1 MSTIKEYGKIGI
13 TFEGEYDPS
22 RSYERLCIVEYSG
35 LNFMSKVDGTTSI
48 PTKNKDEW
56 IQLSVP
62 GLPGE
67 KGEQGDKGDKG
78 DKGDIGPRGI
88 NLKLVICYKSSETQP
103 SPPTGGQYDFVGNT
117 IIYPEGWGES
127 DNIPS
132 PIWKSEKVFYE
143 DPALEGEWSNP
154 MCISGKD
161 GKPGEDGK
169 SLEFIYYVTKK
180 PSIKPDIS
188 NLPSEN
194 VDDYVPTLFGWTDRP
209 QGVDPANRV
218 EWICT
223 RKKING
229 VWGDWEGPT
238 IWSAYGEK
246 GQDGDGVEYIFYLD
260 SSGQPPMN
268 PTPEDWQY
276 NTDYQNTDV
285 EYVPKDLG
293 WTDVATG
300 ISVEY
305 PYEWQ
310 CVRKFKNGF
319 WQPFEGPYVWS
330 RLGEKGNTGDR
341 IIEKFAIT
349 ESSSIVP
356 TFVKDDIN
364 PGSNWTMVS
373 PIRTKDEQAIWKIQT
388 YVNYKN
394 EFVEWTD
401 EEDNVHSGWTEPI
414 LITGVNGVDAIPV
427 NYWVYIYKRQDEG
440 SPEIPT
446 FTDPTQFEQAGWSD
460 IPYVDT
466 NNDGVVDIKGIWWEC
481 AGLVNGVD
489 ETVEW
494 KTLRQINSSTTKT
507 LFAVNNSSTIAPGV
521 NTNVRNPEGWSETY
535 NKPNIYEFV
544 WQITAEIN
552 AQDQLIGEWQ
562 GPVCISRE
570 HIEINDEGNINIGGE
585 DTGVNVL
592 NLHLELDNDSETIPT
607 NSEGNVIGTISVIT
621 TAQLYNGSKL
631 ITERVTYSAVATK
644 CTLKETENT
653 TGIFEVVALDSG
665 TDVIGYYVEIT
676 ATYKNIGITKK
687 FNISKSLGNTIY
699 KIIPNITIINDDLP
713 SQELI
718 IKIKGTDN
726 IEEYINKL
734 PDNYKIILKTI
745 DNHNYYEER
754 DRTSSFNDY
763 GELIHRFGKG
773 FQKITFEL
781 YNDNILIDIEDIGI
795 IKNGENGTSIKIKG
809 SLTSVNQLPAVPTD
823 ASDCYV
829 IGLDIYC
836 WDGQKWFNAGQFK
849 GVDGNPP
856 IISEDGYWMFWNGTD
871 YEKTQYYAIGDGH
884 LPHIGKNG
892 NWYEWDEVTKSYK
905 DTRFAAKVDNGT
917 SYYMHTAYS
926 NNSDGTD
933 FDYGDN
939 IVTDYE
945 YIGIYTGTEADQSAL
960 VKTDY
965 KWTKYRGAEGKQ
977 GIDGIHGVSIYIRY
991 QIGNDIKP
999 KVSVLP
1005 SEVTG
1010 VSNYWT
1016 ETIPNVTE
1024 DYPYIWCTQGKKV
1037 YTSQKKYYYSW
1048 SEPFRLSGTNGLD
1061 GIGDKG
1067 DPGKIIYPAGIYANN
1082 VTYQATDK
1090 KAPYVWDP
1098 DYGAYY
1104 VYLATTPWKGTNQ
1117 NNMTPGQEY
1126 AANKNS
1132 NTNKWELF
1140 EQFEAIYAKI
1150 GIIGNGLIGSA
1161 VFNGDYMFSQQGY
1174 TTLDGST
1181 KTTDYEKFNPDNPFG
1196 PGNEFY
1202 PNFCINFDTGDFWL
1216 QRTCFKVENGI
1227 LTLAGFEVG
1236 PYGLSK
1242 LFDNGNQLIIDN
1254 LGIMLGTPTN
1264 KIKHFGLFKDG
1275 TVCFYDSKCFFNS
1288 DGSGYLG
1295 GNEEDAI
1302 ISWSDDTVRIGKG
1315 DNALVYTIKDG
1326 VIKNQLNNYNVRHYV
1341 IMSSTLNITNLTGFE
1356 HDILFRYSEYN
1367 NISLYYNE
1375 TVASEKQLINGY
1387 CGTFT
1392 FTNVLSS
1399 AITVKFY
1406 CRINGGAAS
1415 NISSINIPANSC
1427 NIYKLYLYGYSKW
1440 YLVKV
1445 S

>member
-229 VWGDWEGPT
+229 VWGAWEGPT

-260 SSGQPPMN
+260 STGQPPMN

-276 NTDYQNTDV
+276 NADYQNTDV

-310 CVRKFKNGF
+310 CVRKFKNNF

-373 PIRTKDEQAIWKIQT
+373 PIRTKDTQAIWKIQT
-388 YVNYKN
+388 YVDYKN

-401 EEDNVHSGWTEPI
+401 EEDNVHSGWSEPI
-414 LITGVNGVDAIPV
+414 LITGVNGVDAIPA
-427 NYWVYIYKRQDEG
+427 NYWVYIYKRQDNG

-466 NNDGVVDIKGIWWEC
+466 NNDGVVDIQGIWWEC

-607 NSEGNVIGTISVIT
+607 DSKGNAVGSISAIT

-631 ITERVTYSAVATK
+631 ITEGVTYSAVATK

-665 TDVIGYYVEIT
+665 TDVTGYYIEIT
-676 ATYKNIGITKK
+676 ANYKDKNISKK
-687 FNISKSLGNTIY
+687 FNISKSLGNIVY
-699 KIIPNITIINDDLP
+699 KLIFNKNVVNLNQSDKTVNIKVKYVDSNNEGFIKSLSTNSLGIKANGVLLSTSDYNETTGIAITI
-713 SQELI
+713 SQS
-718 IKIKGTDN
+718 TN
-726 IEEYINKL
+726 IELYSYLFNSNGVLQDSE
-734 PDNYKIILKTI
+734 TI
-745 DNHNYYEER
+745 
-754 DRTSSFNDY
+754 
-763 GELIHRFGKG
+763 GVV
-773 FQKITFEL
+773 
-781 YNDNILIDIEDIGI
+781 
-795 IKNGENGTSIKIKG
+795 ENGK
-809 SLTSVNQLPAVPTD
+809 
-823 ASDCYV
+823 
-829 IGLDIYC
+829 
-836 WDGQKWFNAGQFK
+836 DGQDGADGADGKDGQ
-849 GVDGNPP
+849 DGA
-856 IISEDGYWMFWNGTD
+856 DG
-871 YEKTQYYAIGDGH
+871 ADG
-884 LPHIGKNG
+884 
-892 NWYEWDEVTKSYK
+892 K
-905 DTRFAAKVDNGT
+905 DGQDGQNGT

-933 FDYGDN
+933 FVYGDN
-939 IVTDYE
+939 VVTDYD
-945 YIGIYTGTEADQSAL
+945 YIGIYTGTEADQSKL

-965 KWTKYRGAEGKQ
+965 KWTKHRGAEGKTGVA
-977 GIDGIHGVSIYIRY
+977 GIPGVSIYLRY
-991 QIGNDIKP
+991 QIGNDTKP

-1010 VSNYWT
+1010 ASVYWT
-1016 ETIPNVTE
+1016 ETIPTVTK

-1037 YTSQKKYYYSW
+1037 YTSEKDFKYSW
-1048 SEPFRLSGTNGLD
+1048 SFPFRLSGTNGLD

-1104 VYLATTPWKGTNQ
+1104 VYLATTPWKGTDQ

-1126 AANKNS
+1126 EANKNS

-1140 EQFEAIYAKI
+1140 EQFEAVYAKI
-1150 GIIGNGLIGSA
+1150 GIIANGLIGSA

-1174 TTLDGST
+1174 TTLTGSVPASE
-1181 KTTDYEKFNPDNPFG
+1181 KSYENFNPDNPFG

-1202 PNFCINFDTGDFWL
+1202 PNVCFNFKTGDFWL
-1216 QRTCFKVENGI
+1216 QRTKFYVQNGI
-1227 LTLAGFEVG
+1227 IKLGDFDITNTGFEYKFTLNDINYIFTIDNAGVYLEREDTGVAVFGLNTRGFVEFCNEEVYFG
-1236 PYGLSK
+1236 PNGVWYIGDDIEHNSEGITTIGKSSGFKIYPSGDILNK
-1242 LFDNGNQLIIDN
+1242 QNKYVDLFDNSGWPSLSASKASITISCVNNTDIYIYNSGGFSNAQIESDDYLADLLLLISFIETKYIKIHIANDLGPKHKYSLNIGFRRYNGSDRYQIIGSQRVGSGNIIY
-1254 LGIMLGTPTN
+1254 PTDVLVSNMKCECGYTYVFVCEINNNN
-1264 KIKHFGLFKDG
+1264 KIMR
-1275 TVCFYDSKCFFNS
+1275 YISK
-1288 DGSGYLG
+1288 Y
-1295 GNEEDAI
+1295 
-1302 ISWSDDTVRIGKG
+1302 
-1315 DNALVYTIKDG
+1315 
-1326 VIKNQLNNYNVRHYV
+1326 
-1341 IMSSTLNITNLTGFE
+1341 
-1356 HDILFRYSEYN
+1356 
-1367 NISLYYNE
+1367 
-1375 TVASEKQLINGY
+1375 
-1387 CGTFT
+1387 
-1392 FTNVLSS
+1392 
-1399 AITVKFY
+1399 
-1406 CRINGGAAS
+1406 
-1415 NISSINIPANSC
+1415 
-1427 NIYKLYLYGYSKW
+1427 
-1440 YLVKV
+1440 
-1445 S
+1445 

>member
-22 RSYERLCIVEYSG
+22 RSYERLCIVEYGG

-103 SPPTGGQYDFVGNT
+103 SPPTGGQYDFLGNT
-117 IIYPEGWGES
+117 ITYPEGWSES

-143 DPALEGEWSNP
+143 DPALEREWSNP

-161 GKPGEDGK
+161 GKAGEDGK

-209 QGVDPANRV
+209 QGVDPGNRV

-260 SSGQPPMN
+260 STGRPPIN

-300 ISVEY
+300 ISVDY

-330 RLGEKGNTGDR
+330 RVGEKGNTGDR

-349 ESSSIVP
+349 ESSSIIP
-356 TFVKDDIN
+356 TFVKDNIN

-373 PIRTKDEQAIWKIQT
+373 PIRTEDEQAIWKIQT
-388 YVNYKN
+388 YVDYKN
-394 EFVEWTD
+394 EFVEWKD
-401 EEDNVHSGWTEPI
+401 EEGNIHSGWTEPI
-414 LITGVNGVDAIPV
+414 LITGVNGVDAIPA

-446 FTDPTQFEQAGWSD
+446 FTDPTQFEQAGWND
-460 IPYVDT
+460 IPYVDID
-466 NNDGVVDIKGIWWEC
+466 NDGVVDIQGIWWEC

-507 LFAVNNSSTIAPGV
+507 IFAKNTSSKQAPTIDV
-521 NTNVRNPEGWSETY
+521 TKRKPEGWSETY
-535 NKPNIYEFV
+535 ETPNQYEYV
-544 WQITAEIN
+544 WQSTTQVN
-552 AQDQLIGEWQ
+552 ANDELVKFWNP
-562 GPVCISRE
+562 PVCISKE
-570 HIEINDEGNINIGGE
+570 HVSVKDDGELNIGGE
-585 DTGVNVL
+585 DTGINL
-592 NLHLELDNDSETIPT
+592 LGLHLELDNDSETIPT
-607 NSEGNVIGTISVIT
+607 DSEGNAIGTFSAKT
-621 TAQLYNGSKL
+621 TAQLYNGSNI
-631 ITERVTYSAVATK
+631 ITEGVTYTAVAYK
-644 CTLKETENT
+644 CELKENTNT
-653 TGIFEVVALDSG
+653 TGIFEIISLDSG
-665 TDVIGYYVEIT
+665 TDNTGYYIEIT
-676 ATYKNIGITKK
+676 ANYKDKNISKK
-687 FNISKSLGNTIY
+687 FNISKSLGNIVYRLIFNKNIVNLNQSDKTVNIKVKY
-699 KIIPNITIINDDLP
+699 TDGNNEGFIKSLSTNGLGIKANGVLLSTSDYNETTGIAIIV
-713 SQELI
+713 SQS
-718 IKIKGTDN
+718 TN
-726 IEEYINKL
+726 V
-734 PDNYKIILKTI
+734 
-745 DNHNYYEER
+745 
-754 DRTSSFNDY
+754 
-763 GELIHRFGKG
+763 
-773 FQKITFEL
+773 EL
-781 YNDNILIDIEDIGI
+781 YSYLFNSDGILQDSETIGVV
-795 IKNGENGTSIKIKG
+795 ENGK
-809 SLTSVNQLPAVPTD
+809 
-823 ASDCYV
+823 
-829 IGLDIYC
+829 
-836 WDGQKWFNAGQFK
+836 DGQDGADGADGADGKDGQ
-849 GVDGNPP
+849 
-856 IISEDGYWMFWNGTD
+856 
-871 YEKTQYYAIGDGH
+871 
-884 LPHIGKNG
+884 
-892 NWYEWDEVTKSYK
+892 
-905 DTRFAAKVDNGT
+905 NGT
-917 SYYMHTAYS
+917 SYYMHVAYS
-926 NNSDGTD
+926 NYKDGTN
-933 FDYGDN
+933 FVYGNN
-939 IVTDYE
+939 IVIDYF
-945 YIGIYTGTEADQSAL
+945 YIGVYTGIESDQSKL
-960 VKTDY
+960 IKTDY
-965 KWTKYRGAEGKQ
+965 KWTRHKGTQ
-977 GIDGIHGVSIYIRY
+977 GVSGIPGVSIYLRY
-991 QIGNDIKP
+991 QIGNDIGP
-999 KVSVLP
+999 KVSTLP
-1005 SEVTG
+1005 SETTG
-1010 VSNYWT
+1010 ASDYWT
-1016 ETIPNVTE
+1016 ETIPNVTK
-1024 DYPYIWCTQGKKV
+1024 DYPYIWCTQGKQV
-1037 YTSQKKYYYSW
+1037 YTSETDFTYSW
-1048 SEPFRLSGTNGLD
+1048 SNPFRLSGTNGLN

-1104 VYLATTPWKGTNQ
+1104 VYFATTPWKGTDQ
-1117 NNMTPGQEY
+1117 NNITPGQEY

-1174 TTLDGST
+1174 TALTGGS
-1181 KTTDYEKFNPDNPFG
+1181 KTTDYEKFNSDDPFG
-1196 PGNEFY
+1196 SDNEFY
-1202 PNFCINFDTGDFWL
+1202 PNFCINFATGDFWL
-1216 QRTCFKVENGI
+1216 QRTCFKVENGK

-1236 PYGLSK
+1236 PAGLSK
-1242 LFDNGNQLIIDN
+1242 TFNNNNQLIIDN
-1254 LGIMLGTPTN
+1254 LGITLGTTTN
-1264 KIKHFGLFKDG
+1264 RLKHFGLFNDG
-1275 TVCFYDSKCFFNS
+1275 TVCLYDSKCFFNS

-1295 GNEEDAI
+1295 GSEEDAI

-1315 DNALVYTIKDG
+1315 DNALIYTIEDG
-1326 VIKNQLNNYNVRHYV
+1326 VIKNQLNSYNIKHYL
-1341 IMSSTLNITNLTGFE
+1341 IMSNTLNITDLTGFE
-1356 HDILFRYSEYN
+1356 HNMLFRYSDYN
-1367 NISLYYNE
+1367 NVNIYYNE
-1375 TVASEKQLINGY
+1375 TIASEKQLRNGY
-1387 CGTFT
+1387 CGTFV

-1399 AITVKFY
+1399 SININFY
-1406 CRINGGAAS
+1406 CKINGGASS
-1415 NISSINIPANSC
+1415 NISSIQIPANSC
-1427 NIYKLYLYGYSKW
+1427 NIYKLYFYGYSVW